1 MTSMLSLVAVFGAA
15 TLAAPIQ
22 NHHQAHAADRARH
35 GMGFDQ
41 QRTTHHFLIEPDGGT
56 IQVTAKDAGD
66 TESESQIRTHL
77 QHIAQAFA
85 AGDFTLPLFIH
96 ETEPPGTAM
105 MKERH
110 SMLTFTFERTPAGGK
125 VIVRTSD
132 RQALTALHD
141 FLRFQIRE
149 HKTGDPLTAAER
161 KK

>member
-1 MTSMLSLVAVFGAA
+1 MTPVLPLATVVVAA
-15 TLAAPIQ
+15 TLTAPIQ
-22 NHHQAHAADRARH
+22 DHHQAHAADRARH

-41 QRTTHHFLIEPDGGT
+41 QRTTHHFLIETDGGT

-85 AGDFTLPLFIH
+85 TGDFTLPLFIH
-96 ETEPPGTAM
+96 ETEAPGSAI
-105 MKERH
+105 MKERR
-110 SMLTFTFERTPAGGK
+110 SMLSFTFERMPAGGK

-149 HKTGDPLTAAER
+149 HKTGDPLTPAER
-161 KK
+161 KE